1 MVARRSTLRTMIHH
15 ADFAI
20 PVHQRILVTTD
31 VDPDGDGPLEG
42 RLISPG
48 CWVEPAAGTDPAHEP
63 VGTLYLV
70 ADPSRT
76 RPYRVSQATV
86 ASTTP
91 LD

>member
-1 MVARRSTLRTMIHH
+1 MIHH
-15 ADFAI
+15 ADIAI
-20 PVHQRILVTTD
+20 PDQQRILVTTN

-42 RLISPG
+42 RLISLG
-48 CWVEPAAGTDPAHEP
+48 WWVKPAAETDPAHEP

-76 RPYRVSQATV
+76 RPYWVTQANLL
-86 ASTTP
+86 STTP